1 MPRFKNNIIR
11 IIIKTL
17 LTKRRKEAG
26 TKVDRQTKTTNIP
39 ENRNVHRLFYMK
51 MNGRRIRRL
60 LGDQHVSEDSGVAV
74 FHGGG

>member
-26 TKVDRQTKTTNIP
+26 TKVDRQTKMTNIP
-39 ENRNVHRLFYMK
+39 KNRNVRRLFSMK
-51 MNGRRIRRL
+51 MSGRRIRRL
-60 LGDQHVSEDSGVAV
+60 LGDQHVSEDSGVVV